1 MFVTTVDVC
10 TPLVDRFGVDAIAI
24 KSLANGGEPRYPV
37 LMTSKRATASGA
49 SVADTIGAH
58 VRALRKRQKLTLEQ
72 LSELTGISI
81 SSLSRLENTRLG
93 ITMEKV
99 DLLATALGVSAED
112 LVSRSAKT
120 DQAQL
125 AKRTGEG
132 SRFIVDRARQREE
145 SRDREVSA
153 MYLFK
158 EAEQRNLE
166 CMRCSIEPVSIWD
179 TEFIKHSG
187 EKIIYVIEG
196 DAVVYCQGKSPII
209 LETGDAIYMDADV
222 WHSFV
227 AVNRRPVELL
237 VTYFHDEDARNGLF
251 ELKVFTMASWA
262 ELQPL

>member
-1 MFVTTVDVC
+1 MTGGAC
-10 TPLVDRFGVDAIAI
+10 TPSSGRFGVDATAI
-24 KSLANGGEPRYPV
+24 MTLANGGQPRYPM
-37 LMTSKRATASGA
+37 LMTSKQAAASAT

-58 VRALRKRQKLTLEQ
+58 VRTLRKRKKLTLEQ

-81 SSLSRLENTRLG
+81 SSLSRLENTQLG

-99 DLLATALGVSAED
+99 DLLAKALAVSPED
-112 LVSRSAKT
+112 LVSRSVEET
-120 DQAQL
+120 ETRR
-125 AKRTGEG
+125 AKRTREG
-132 SRFIVDRARQREE
+132 PRFIVDRARQREE

-153 MYLFK
+153 RYLFR
-158 EAEQRNLE
+158 ESEHRALE

-227 AVNRRPVELL
+227 AVNGRPVELL
-237 VTYFHDEDARNGLF
+237 VTYFHDESSRNGLF
-251 ELKVFTMASWA
+251 ELKVFTAANWA
-262 ELQPL
+262 ALQPS